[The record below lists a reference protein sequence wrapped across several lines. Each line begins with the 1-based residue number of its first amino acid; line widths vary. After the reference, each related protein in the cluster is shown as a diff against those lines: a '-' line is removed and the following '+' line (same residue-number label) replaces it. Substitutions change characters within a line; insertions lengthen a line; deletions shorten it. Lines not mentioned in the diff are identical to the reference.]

1 MLFKNSI
8 QQYNLLYFLLV
19 QIQNLHLQY
28 KNIIDQIHLYEDQ
41 VKRVFNFFINQYENG
56 QSEMIT
62 SEKKQAVLNSYKV
75 MDMEFC
81 KKQEEEQILEREIHS
96 YEQTISTYTNK
107 VNKMKSNKIQYNTL
121 KEEEMTIQQE
131 LESVEGVITHYKT
144 LQEQNAQLVKEIEKE
159 KRIIETI
166 KEERRRTIDNLLNE
180 EE

>member
-1 MLFKNSI
+1 
-8 QQYNLLYFLLV
+8 
-19 QIQNLHLQY
+19 
-28 KNIIDQIHLYEDQ
+28 
-41 VKRVFNFFINQYENG
+41 
-56 QSEMIT
+56 MIT

-75 MDMEFC
+75 IDMEFC

-96 YEQTISTYTNK
+96 YEQTISAYTNK

-144 LQEQNAQLVKEIEKE
+144 LQEQNAQLIKEIEKE

>member
-1 MLFKNSI
+1 
-8 QQYNLLYFLLV
+8 
-19 QIQNLHLQY
+19 
-28 KNIIDQIHLYEDQ
+28 
-41 VKRVFNFFINQYENG
+41 
-56 QSEMIT
+56 MIA

-96 YEQTISTYTNK
+96 YEQTISAYTNK

-144 LQEQNAQLVKEIEKE
+144 LQEQNAQLIKEIEKE

>member
-1 MLFKNSI
+1 
-8 QQYNLLYFLLV
+8 
-19 QIQNLHLQY
+19 
-28 KNIIDQIHLYEDQ
+28 
-41 VKRVFNFFINQYENG
+41 
-56 QSEMIT
+56 MIA

-81 KKQEEEQILEREIHS
+81 KKQEEEQISEREIHS
-96 YEQTISTYTNK
+96 YEQTISTYTTK

-144 LQEQNAQLVKEIEKE
+144 LQEQNAQLIEEIEKE
-159 KRIIETI
+159 KRIIASI